1 MALIVEL
8 RTGYSTASPGDGCT
22 VIRRLDTPLDGS
34 RPVVMALHGHGA
46 HGYSFN
52 PLTSYQGLHCAAL
65 AEAGA
70 LVVCPDMINLTN
82 WGDAAALAA
91 CADCLAWAARAT
103 ASGGL
108 GGKAG
113 PAGVFGY
120 SMGGLCSLLLAK
132 FYTSLVACELLW
144 APACDLDYF
153 HSTAGYVPAYAT
165 APAPGPTASNST
177 WTAEVD
183 ADYSPYAAA
192 SAGYRVANDYGSW
205 RGLRI
210 PIHVIHASD
219 DTTVPPASSDALVAG
234 VADPFLTKHTP
245 APIGGHTG
253 LFNHIDPI
261 AITVPF
267 FTAHMPW

>member
-1 MALIVEL
+1 VVTTLTRSIPPIE
-8 RTGYSTASPGDGCT
+8 D
-22 VIRRLDTPLDGS
+22 RLMLAGLD
-34 RPVVMALHGHGA
+34 A
-46 HGYSFN
+46 
-52 PLTSYQGLHCAAL
+52 HCAS
-65 AEAGA
+65 
-70 LVVCPDMINLTN
+70 VR
-82 WGDAAALAA
+82 A
-91 CADCLAWAARAT
+91 C
-103 ASGGL
+103 GL
-108 GGKAG
+108 G
-113 PAGVFGY
+113 
-120 SMGGLCSLLLAK
+120 
-132 FYTSLVACELLW
+132 
-144 APACDLDYF
+144 
-153 HSTAGYVPAYAT
+153 
-165 APAPGPTASNST
+165 
-177 WTAEVD
+177 TAEVD